1 MHARLSAYAGPLRKA
16 ACFAPVCVLLLCSA
30 FMPWLGLLCVCARAD
45 HATECCPP
53 PAQANAASRL
63 LFATAIAIS
72 SSWPIRCQPQTVPTA
87 LTVCRLRCALTELDL
102 ISCRSEPYICSG
114 LHLHCGARCPLARRG
129 PLPALGSHGPNGN
142 FILSFPNGSSWLS
155 SPKVRPSTDAPALAA
170 LLHLRHPRRRH
181 RDHHRHRRLRPPSS
195 PTVSPSP
202 PHRRHPH
209 RPPRSR
215 HLLPRTCGYA
225 SAWQR

>member
-1 MHARLSAYAGPLRKA
+1 MCRLNVA
-16 ACFAPVCVLLLCSA
+16 
-30 FMPWLGLLCVCARAD
+30 
-45 HATECCPP
+45 E
-53 PAQANAASRL
+53 ANAFSWFCYSPRPL
-63 LFATAIAIS
+63 LYPCRDQSADSHSLAA
-72 SSWPIRCQPQTVPTA
+72 PIA
-87 LTVCRLRCALTELDL
+87 LTFVCRLRCALTELHL
-102 ISCRSEPYICSG
+102 SSLRESG
-114 LHLHCGARCPLARRG
+114 SSAPVHHGARCPSARRG
-129 PLPALGSHGPNGN
+129 PLPALGSHGANGN

-195 PTVSPSP
+195 PTVSLSP

-215 HLLPRTCGYA
+215 HLPRRPCGYVA
-225 SAWQR
+225 RC